1 MQAVPRIKGLYHF
14 AYPCRDAEETR
25 AFYEDVLGLPLVHCM
40 QVDSVPSTGEAGPY
54 AHIFFEMGDGS
65 YIAFFDLGKG
75 EMPQPSPNT
84 PSWVLHLAL
93 EVDGVEEVMAAK
105 ARLERAGIAV
115 RGVVDHGFIHS
126 IYFFDPNGLRLELT
140 TRTEEA
146 GFLAAA
152 AREARAKLDE
162 WQQQKKQTEPNAS
175 SEERALGSGA
185 RGRRALT

>member
-1 MQAVPRIKGLYHF
+1 
-14 AYPCRDAEETR
+14 
-25 AFYEDVLGLPLVHCM
+25 
-40 QVDSVPSTGEAGPY
+40 
-54 AHIFFEMGDGS
+54 
-65 YIAFFDLGKG
+65 
-75 EMPQPSPNT
+75 MPQPSPNT

-93 EVDGVEEVMAAK
+93 EVGGVEAVMAAK
-105 ARLERAGIAV
+105 ARLERAGVEV

>member
-1 MQAVPRIKGLYHF
+1 MRFGRTSNASGRARIKGLCHF

-75 EMPQPSPNT
+75 ELPKTVTNT

-93 EVDGVEEVMAAK
+93 EVDSLEEVMAAK
-105 ARLERAGIAV
+105 ARLERAGVEV
-115 RGVVDHGFIHS
+115 RGVVDHGFISS

-140 TRTEEA
+140 TRTEEP

-152 AREARAKLDE
+152 AREARPKLDQ
-162 WQQQKKQTEPNAS
+162 WQ
-175 SEERALGSGA
+175 
-185 RGRRALT
+185 RRKSNRS